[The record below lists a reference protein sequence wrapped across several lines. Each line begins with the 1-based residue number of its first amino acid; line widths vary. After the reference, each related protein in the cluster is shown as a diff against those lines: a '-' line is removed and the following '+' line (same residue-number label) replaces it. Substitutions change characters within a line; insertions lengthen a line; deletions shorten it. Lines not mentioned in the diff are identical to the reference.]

1 MRRVLGRAAAVAL
14 LACASVGVP
23 AAEPPATASPPQAIA
38 FKQDDGE
45 LGPLLL
51 RSLLAMAAI
60 VAVGFGVIHVMR
72 RHGIAPAARPA
83 SRSLRV
89 IESVRLGPRAALFV
103 VQFGD
108 SRLLV
113 GQGEH
118 GVSLIA
124 RETAPT
130 EPPR

>member
-1 MRRVLGRAAAVAL
+1 VRRLLGRAAAVAL
-14 LACASVGVP
+14 LACASAGVHG
-23 AAEPPATASPPQAIA
+23 AEPLAASPPQAIA

-60 VAVGFGVIHVMR
+60 VGVGFGVLYVMR
-72 RHGIAPAARPA
+72 RRGIVPAARPA

-89 IESVRLGPRAALFV
+89 VESVRLGPRASLFV
-103 VQFGD
+103 VQFGE

-124 RETAPT
+124 RDAAPV

>member
-1 MRRVLGRAAAVAL
+1 VRRLLGRAAAVAL
-14 LACASVGVP
+14 LACASAGVHG
-23 AAEPPATASPPQAIA
+23 AEQPPAASPPQAIA

-60 VAVGFGVIHVMR
+60 VGVGFGVLYVMR
-72 RHGIAPAARPA
+72 RRGIVPAARPA
-83 SRSLRV
+83 GRSLRV
-89 IESVRLGPRAALFV
+89 VESVRLGPRASLFV
-103 VQFGD
+103 VQFGE

-124 RETAPT
+124 RDAAPV